1 MKQLLLVLLAL
12 ITFSLLVADTMPD
25 FRLPDMNNQD
35 VSLSDLLGKGPVLI
49 DFWANWCNPCKQ
61 AMPYLNDLMSTYDS
75 LTVVMISIDSARDI
89 ARAKNYL
96 RGRNYNFIGL
106 FDSNRSLA
114 DQLNVTNPPH
124 TLILDK
130 EGNIVYTHVG
140 FEPGQERV
148 YAEKIEELL
157 HHTPDAE

>member
-1 MKQLLLVLLAL
+1 MKHLILSLVVLLLSSFLL
-12 ITFSLLVADTMPD
+12 ADTMPD

-35 VSLSDLLGKGPVLI
+35 VSLSQLLGRGPILI

-61 AMPYLNDLMSTYDS
+61 AMPYLNDLKSTYDS
-75 LTVVMISIDSARDI
+75 LTVVLVSIDSARDI
-89 ARAKNYL
+89 NRAKNYL
-96 RGRNYNFIGL
+96 RGRNYNFISL
-106 FDSNRSLA
+106 FDSNRTLA
-114 DQLNVTNPPH
+114 NQLNVTNPPH

-130 EGNIVYTHVG
+130 EGNIVYTHIG

-148 YAEKIEELL
+148 YAQKIEELL